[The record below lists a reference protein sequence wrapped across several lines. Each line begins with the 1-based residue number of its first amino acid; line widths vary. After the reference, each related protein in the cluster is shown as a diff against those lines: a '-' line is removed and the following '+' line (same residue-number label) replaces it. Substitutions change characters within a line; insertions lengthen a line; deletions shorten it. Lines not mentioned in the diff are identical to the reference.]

1 MKDSF
6 AAGGS
11 GADGIKVTPQHSAV
25 KGFPRPVILIGP
37 PGAGKGTQA
46 KQVAALY
53 GVPHLSTG
61 DMFREHL
68 GRGTE
73 LGLRARAYMDRGEL
87 VPDEIV
93 VAMIEQRIANAD
105 CAHGF
110 ILDGFPRTVAQ
121 AEALDRMLGRAGLP
135 EPLVVHVKVDSS
147 LILRRLTGRR
157 MCKVGG
163 EIYNV
168 YDRPPKTPNRCD
180 HDGGELVQ
188 RNDDREEVIKERLAA
203 YEEHTQPVVAYYRQR
218 GLVQD
223 LDGSG
228 APEAVTRTLFEVID
242 REEKRGR
249 HL

>member
-1 MKDSF
+1 VSLQGP
-6 AAGGS
+6 AG
-11 GADGIKVTPQHSAV
+11 
-25 KGFPRPVILIGP
+25 KGLCRPVILVGP

-61 DMFREHL
+61 DMFRDNI

-73 LGLRARAYMDRGEL
+73 LGLRAKEFMNRGEL

-93 VAMIEQRIANAD
+93 VAMVEQRITAPD
-105 CAHGF
+105 CAKGF

-121 AEALDRMLGRAGLP
+121 AETLDQMLARAGLP
-135 EPLVVHVKVDSS
+135 EPLVIHVKLDPA

-163 EIYNV
+163 EIYNI
-168 YDRPPKTPNRCD
+168 YDRPPNTPDRCD
-180 HDGGELVQ
+180 RDGGELVQ
-188 RNDDREEVIKERLAA
+188 REDDREEVIRERLAA
-203 YEEHTQPVVAYYRQR
+203 YHEYTEPVIAYYKRR
-218 GLVQD
+218 DLVED

-228 APEAVTRTLFEVID
+228 APEVVTHALFAVID
-242 REEKRGR
+242 RKEERGS

>member
-1 MKDSF
+1 MC
-6 AAGGS
+6 
-11 GADGIKVTPQHSAV
+11 
-25 KGFPRPVILIGP
+25 RPVILVGP

-61 DMFREHL
+61 DMFR
-68 GRGTE
+68 GNIARGTE
-73 LGLRARAYMDRGEL
+73 LGLRAKEFMNRGEL

-93 VAMIEQRIANAD
+93 VAMIEQRIAEPD
-105 CAHGF
+105 CAKGF

-121 AEALDRMLGRAGLP
+121 AEALDQMLSRAGFL
-135 EPLVVHVKVDSS
+135 EPLVIHVKLDPA

-163 EIYNV
+163 EIYNI
-168 YDRPPKTPNRCD
+168 YDRPPKTPDRCD
-180 HDGGELVQ
+180 RDGGELVQ
-188 RNDDREEVIKERLAA
+188 RDDDREEVIRERLAA
-203 YEEHTQPVVAYYRQR
+203 YHEYTEPVIAYYKRR
-218 GLVQD
+218 DLVED

-228 APEAVTRTLFEVID
+228 APEVVTHALFAVID
-242 REEKRGR
+242 RKEERGS

>member
-1 MKDSF
+1 MRDSY

-11 GADGIKVTPQHSAV
+11 GADDIKVTPQGPAA
-25 KGFPRPVILIGP
+25 KGFSRPVILIGP

-46 KQVAALY
+46 KKVAALY

-61 DMFREHL
+61 DMFRDNFR
-68 GRGTE
+68 RGTE
-73 LGLRARAYMDRGEL
+73 LGTRAKAFMDRGEL
-87 VPDEIV
+87 VPDDIV
-93 VAMIEQRIANAD
+93 LAMIEQRIAAPD
-105 CAHGF
+105 CAPGF

-121 AEALDRMLGRAGLP
+121 AEALDRMLERTGLP
-135 EPLVVHVKVDSS
+135 GPLVVYVKLDAS

-163 EIYNV
+163 EIYNI

-188 RNDDREEVIKERLAA
+188 RDDDREEVIKERLAA
-203 YEEHTQPVVAYYRQR
+203 YEEHTRPVIAYYRQR
-218 GLVQD
+218 GLVRE
-223 LDGSG
+223 LEGSG
-228 APEAVTRTLFEVID
+228 APEAVTRALFEVID
-242 REEKRGR
+242 REEGRGG

>member
-1 MKDSF
+1 LC
-6 AAGGS
+6 
-11 GADGIKVTPQHSAV
+11 
-25 KGFPRPVILIGP
+25 RPVILVGP

-61 DMFREHL
+61 DMFRDNI

-73 LGLRARAYMDRGEL
+73 LGLRAKEFMNRGEL

-93 VAMIEQRIANAD
+93 VAMVEQRITAPD
-105 CAHGF
+105 CAKGF

-121 AEALDRMLGRAGLP
+121 AEALDQMLVRAGLP
-135 EPLVVHVKVDSS
+135 EPLVIHVKLDPA

-163 EIYNV
+163 EIYNI
-168 YDRPPKTPNRCD
+168 YDRPPNTPDRCD
-180 HDGGELVQ
+180 RDGGELVQ
-188 RNDDREEVIKERLAA
+188 REDDREEVIRERLAA
-203 YEEHTQPVVAYYRQR
+203 YHEHTEPVIAYYKRR
-218 GLVQD
+218 ALVED

-228 APEAVTRTLFEVID
+228 APEVVTHALFAVID
-242 REEKRGR
+242 RKEERGS